1 MSSSSS
7 RDRTRFH
14 QLGTCE
20 YECFRLAGIAI
31 TEGTL
36 RQELIETLAPGKY
49 PLLSSTLFR
58 C

>member
-14 QLGTCE
+14 QLSACE
-20 YECFRLAGIAI
+20 YECFRLAGITI

-36 RQELIETLAPGKY
+36 RQELIETLAAGKY
-49 PLLSSTLFR
+49 PLLSSTPFR
-58 C
+58 R